1 MDEKPW
7 PPEPEFPERL
17 FGLRRARRVK
27 NDAIAA
33 ATGVSVKT
41 VSHWIGGQQPE
52 PDALLRLADYFDV
65 TPEYLLRGTLPEQ
78 PAEDAPREREYPPL
92 PIGPQIKPKGSKK
105 PKQA

>member
-1 MDEKPW
+1 M
-7 PPEPEFPERL
+7 
-17 FGLRRARRVK
+17 K

-65 TPEYLLRGTLPEQ
+65 TPEYLLRGTLPTAPQ
-78 PAEDAPREREYPPL
+78 SVEDGRGTSGL
-92 PIGPQIKPKGSKK
+92 PIARDLPVQTKK
-105 PKQA
+105 PAKGRRTG